1 MSFSP
6 PTQVSNFLLINTL
19 NKALLLIVH
28 LDPDLL
34 EIVLLSLRV
43 TCVGILIATT
53 LGLGLTLLL
62 EIRKIPGQGLIIS
75 ILNTLTGLP
84 PVVVGL
90 LLYVVLS
97 RSGPLGFLGLL
108 YTPTA
113 MVIAQTIL
121 AIPIVAALSHAAIT
135 ATGQPVRD
143 TALGLGASEFQA
155 LLAVFGDA
163 RYAIMAAVA
172 AAFGRVMAEVGAVLM
187 VGGNIAHHTRVMT
200 TAIAM
205 EADKGDFELAIALGI
220 ILLGLSFL
228 VNAALY
234 TLQRMGRKR

>member
-1 MSFSP
+1 
-6 PTQVSNFLLINTL
+6 LLIETL
-19 NKALLLIVH
+19 NRAALLIVR

-34 EIVLLSLRV
+34 EIVFLSLRV
-43 TCVGILIATT
+43 SSVAILLATS
-53 LGLGLTLLL
+53 LGLGFALLL
-62 EIRKIPGQGLIIS
+62 EIWKIPGKGLIIS

-90 LLYVVLS
+90 LLYIFLS

-113 MVIAQTIL
+113 MIIAQTVL
-121 AIPIVAALSHAAIT
+121 ATPIVAALSHAAIT

-143 TALGLGASEFQA
+143 TALGLGATELQA
-155 LLAVFGDA
+155 LLAVFNDA

-205 EADKGDFELAIALGI
+205 EADKGDFELAIGLGM
-220 ILLGLSFL
+220 ILLSLSFL
-228 VNAALY
+228 VNAAFY
-234 TLQRMGRKR
+234 GLQRRGRKR